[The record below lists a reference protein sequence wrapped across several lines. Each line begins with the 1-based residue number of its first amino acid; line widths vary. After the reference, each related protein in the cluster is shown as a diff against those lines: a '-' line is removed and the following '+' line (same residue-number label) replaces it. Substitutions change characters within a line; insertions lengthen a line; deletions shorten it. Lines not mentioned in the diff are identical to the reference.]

1 MRYILG
7 LDIST
12 SVVGYTVIDENKK
25 LHNLSYIKL
34 SNEKDLFV
42 KADIVKDVLY
52 EYEGLITDVAIEEPL
67 VMYKEGF
74 SRAQILSKLST
85 FNGMISIMSK
95 FIYNTTPMYYNVNTA
110 RKLSFPNVKFPKG
123 CDRKELMRQAV
134 AEMYPEVDWPLM
146 AKGKNIGQ
154 PRKECF
160 DMSDSCVIALA
171 HLEKIKGD
179 K

>member
-25 LHNLSYIKL
+25 LHELSYIKL
-34 SNEKDLFV
+34 TKEKDLFV
-42 KADIVKDVLY
+42 KADIVKDVLL

-67 VMYKEGF
+67 VMFKEGF

-95 FIYNTTPMYYNVNTA
+95 FIYNTTPVHYNVNTA
-110 RKLSFPNVKFPKG
+110 RKLSFPMVKFPVG
-123 CDRKELMRQAV
+123 SNRKEIIRQAV
-134 AEMYPEVDWPLM
+134 AEMYPDIDWPLM
-146 AKGKNIGQ
+146 AKGKNIGS
-154 PRKECF
+154 PRKECY
-160 DMSDSCVIALA
+160 DMSDSATVALC
-171 HLEKIKGD
+171 HLTNKN
-179 K
+179 

>member
-1 MRYILG
+1 MILG

-12 SVVGYTVIDENKK
+12 SVVGYAIIDMEGN
-25 LHNLSYIKL
+25 LHELSYIKL
-34 SNEKDLFV
+34 STEKELFD

-52 EYEGLITDVAIEEPL
+52 QYEGVITHVAIEEPL

-95 FIYNTTPMYYNVNTA
+95 FIYNTTPVYYNVNTA
-110 RKLSFPNVKFPKG
+110 RKLSFPTVKFPKG
-123 CDRKELMRQAV
+123 CDRKETMRQAI
-134 AEMYPEVDWPLM
+134 AAKYPDVDWPVM
-146 AKGKNIGQ
+146 SKGKNIGK

-160 DMSDSCVIALA
+160 DMSDAAVIALA
-171 HLEKIKGD
+171 HLEKLNA
-179 K
+179 